1 MGQPEDYI
9 IEEDNHDTH
18 SYSVQHQQK
27 TKDTEKGMISG
38 VSAGLG
44 HYFGIDAVWVRI
56 LFILLVWGAEQES
69 LLILFMDCCSCSNN
83 LRETGNDGR
92 TS

>member
-1 MGQPEDYI
+1 
-9 IEEDNHDTH
+9 
-18 SYSVQHQQK
+18 
-27 TKDTEKGMISG
+27 MISG

-69 LLILFMDCCSCSNN
+69 LLILSYGCCSCSNN
-83 LRETGNDGR
+83 LRKLEMTGEPVNISNIEKKVR
-92 TS
+92 KNLKMFLTNLKC